1 MSRIKYF
8 IGATFIAC
16 LTGCASVEPSAGLN
30 DFAGIQLEPGI
41 YGSKVVTG
49 VEFSYPV
56 PAQQSKDMAFCV
68 AQNVSSN
75 EISVKDTSKSHYGAY
90 TGKRYEVESQR
101 NIAGGSVI
109 SYVSSDGK
117 AVSAEGNA
125 KYHEKVLTAVEKAI
139 RFKLAAEIKGN
150 TATYTFSSLEVAQ
163 LNTSIVENDGY
174 QPLGAH
180 KHANP
185 ELALGVLKLI
195 SSKIHR
201 CL

>member
-1 MSRIKYF
+1 MSRVKYF
-8 IGATFIAC
+8 LGMTFIAS
-16 LTGCASVEPSAGLN
+16 LAGCASVEPSAGLN

-41 YGSKVVTG
+41 YGSKIVSG
-49 VEFSYPV
+49 VEFSHPM

-90 TGKRYEVESQR
+90 TGRRYEVESQR

-117 AVSAEGNA
+117 AVSAGGNA
-125 KYHEKVLTAVEKAI
+125 KYHEKVLTSVEKAI
-139 RFKLAAEIKGN
+139 RFKLAAEIRGSV
-150 TATYTFSSLEVAQ
+150 AIYTFSALEVAQ

-180 KHANP
+180 KHASP
-185 ELALGVLKLI
+185 EPALSALKLL